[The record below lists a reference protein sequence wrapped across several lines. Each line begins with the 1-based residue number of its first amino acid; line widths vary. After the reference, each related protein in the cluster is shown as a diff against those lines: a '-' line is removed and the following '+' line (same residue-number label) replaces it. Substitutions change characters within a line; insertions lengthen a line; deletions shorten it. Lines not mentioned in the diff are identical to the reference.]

1 MSIWAEQL
9 LENGHFSQTE
19 RIILILSFN
28 EYLNQIFGG
37 IMMSQNELIRPA
49 DLDHKKEALEKLNCE
64 EVYFFKDEVDV
75 DRLRAELIKLI
86 VQNESTSFIGNDG
99 LGEDQNIIRQEF
111 NKFAKILLKSKNFKY

>member
-1 MSIWAEQL
+1 MWKRLNKCQFGRTTSK
-9 LENGHFSQTE
+9 GFCKTE
-19 RIILILSFN
+19 RIILTLSFN

-75 DRLRAELIKLI
+75 DQLAKLI
-86 VQNESTSFIGNDG
+86 TLI
-99 LGEDQNIIRQEF
+99 
-111 NKFAKILLKSKNFKY
+111 AK